1 MESVTVQ
8 QLGWKAEVDLHSGLR
23 ELVAWWRAERVAS

>member
-8 QLGWKAEVDLHSGLR
+8 QLGWKPEVDLPRGLR
-23 ELVAWWRAERVAS
+23 ELFAWWRAEQVAS